1 MAPEPQPATDLS
13 LVSGDWALDPSKT
26 TVEFHTKAMWVM
38 KVSGTAKA
46 TGGGAHI
53 DADGT
58 ITGSLVIDA
67 ASIDTGN
74 KKRDTHL
81 QGADFFEVIKY
92 PTITFAAKSGT
103 LAPNDVLELQGDLTV
118 HGVSRPI
125 TVRADARTTDGTAT
139 VAAEI
144 PIDRS
149 EWGLSWAKMGAG
161 LHNRIVISAHFVRS

>member
-74 KKRDTHL
+74 
-81 QGADFFEVIKY
+81 I
-92 PTITFAAKSGT
+92 SGT
-103 LAPNDVLELQGDLTV
+103 PTSRAPTSSRSSSTRRSPLPPKAGHSRLTTCW
-118 HGVSRPI
+118 SF
-125 TVRADARTTDGTAT
+125 RAT
-139 VAAEI
+139 
-144 PIDRS
+144 
-149 EWGLSWAKMGAG
+149 
-161 LHNRIVISAHFVRS
+161 